1 MLRMEKQLRGNPTA
15 LLPIQSILA
24 MPGAVSASLEGASHP
39 TASLPIQ
46 GIPGDAVTGRTSPAR
61 AR

>member
-24 MPGAVSASLEGASHP
+24 MPGAVSASLEGASHCLTP
-39 TASLPIQ
+39 Y
-46 GIPGDAVTGRTSPAR
+46 PGHPRGCCDWKNITGEGSP
-61 AR
+61 